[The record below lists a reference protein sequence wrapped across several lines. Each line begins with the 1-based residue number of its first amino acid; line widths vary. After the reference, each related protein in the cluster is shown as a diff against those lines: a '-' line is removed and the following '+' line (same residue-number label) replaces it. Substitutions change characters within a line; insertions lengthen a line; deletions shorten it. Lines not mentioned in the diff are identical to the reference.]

1 MRRLRELLRS
11 TRSAGKSIRR
21 NAGGFLAA
29 IASIAVALSMTGIAL
44 LLEQQVDKT
53 KGEWYDKAGITLYF
67 CTQDST
73 SAGCLGEPD
82 AAAKQ
87 QTAELLAQQPWVEA
101 VYYET
106 RQQAWEDFSEK
117 FAGTEIARSVTPEAL
132 PESLRV
138 RAVDGTDQ
146 AAALAALGTP
156 PGVEK
161 VVDQR
166 ASLSGFFRVVS
177 GLQLAA
183 GIFALVQAA
192 ATAALVGNLV
202 RASLRQ
208 RRNEVRIMDLVGA
221 PARVVRAPFVIESV
235 TVCALGAVV
244 ATGVL
249 ALGTAKL
256 LPMLAGS
263 SGMETVTAR
272 NAVSLGYWLLG
283 AAILVGWL
291 VSRVSLRL
299 AGREKD

>member
-11 TRSAGKSIRR
+11 GRSAGKSIRR

-44 LLEQQVDKT
+44 LLQQQVEKT

-73 SAGCLGEPD
+73 SASCMGEPD
-82 AAAKQ
+82 SDTKREIEQLVSA
-87 QTAELLAQQPWVEA
+87 QTWVEA
-101 VYYET
+101 IYYET
-106 RQQAWEDFSEK
+106 REQAWEDFSEK

-138 RAVDGTDQ
+138 RAIAGTDHGD
-146 AAALAALGTP
+146 ALRAMGTP
-156 PGVEK
+156 FGVEK
-161 VVDQR
+161 IVDQR
-166 ASLSGFFRVVS
+166 ASLAGFFRVVS

-192 ATAALVGNLV
+192 ATTTLVGNLV

-208 RRNEVRIMDLVGA
+208 RKNEVRIMDLVGA

-235 TVCALGAVV
+235 TVCALGALI
-244 ATGVL
+244 ATGTL
-249 ALGTAKL
+249 AVGAAKL
-256 LPMLAGS
+256 LPVLAGN
-263 SGMETVTAR
+263 SGMETVTA
-272 NAVSLGYWLLG
+272 ADAIGLGYWLLG
-283 AAILVGWL
+283 AAILVGWA
-291 VSRVSLRL
+291 VSRISLRL
-299 AGREKD
+299 AGRERD